1 MVAATRKKAK
11 TRAQNSHMKTR
22 RNFDEAGEKLANKA
36 TMLLHKEKMIQNMK
50 FNDWKATNVASFYKK
65 NGVTITRQTI
75 IGGNKATARMHAGVA
90 LVLSMT
96 KE

>member
-1 MVAATRKKAK
+1 MVAATREKSK

-22 RNFDEAGEKLANKA
+22 RNFDEAEKKLANRA

-50 FNDWKATNVASFYKK
+50 FNDWKATDVASFYKK
-65 NGVTITRQTI
+65 NLLDRRFIS
-75 IGGNKATARMHAGVA
+75 GNKATARMHAGVA